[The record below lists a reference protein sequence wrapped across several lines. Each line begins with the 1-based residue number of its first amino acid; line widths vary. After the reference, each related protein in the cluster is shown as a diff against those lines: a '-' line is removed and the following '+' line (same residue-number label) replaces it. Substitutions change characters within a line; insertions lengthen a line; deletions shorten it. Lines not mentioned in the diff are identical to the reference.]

1 MNHGEIR
8 FYFINIGVNIGD
20 LQELDVLH
28 CITFHFFSEMME
40 SEGGKWEGDFREEVS
55 D

>member
-1 MNHGEIR
+1 MGR
-8 FYFINIGVNIGD
+8 FD
-20 LQELDVLH
+20 LQKGDVLH
-28 CITFHFFSEMME
+28 CITFTFHFFSEMME

>member
-1 MNHGEIR
+1 MGR
-8 FYFINIGVNIGD
+8 FD
-20 LQELDVLH
+20 LQKGDVLH
-28 CITFHFFSEMME
+28 CIAFHFFSEMME